1 MPADWHKY
9 AMKEILQSTRKMTEW
24 GSRFFNSV
32 KGRIEYGMGLT
43 EKQEETLLKIH
54 KRMTEIGRISR

>member
-9 AMKEILQSTRKMTEW
+9 AIKEIMRSTRKMTGWE
-24 GSRFFNSV
+24 SNFFNSV
-32 KGRIEYGMGLT
+32 KGRIEYGLGLT
-43 EKQEETLLKIH
+43 DKQEEALLKIH